1 MRSSQINLISVGLV
15 MYIMPDST
23 DLGFN
28 NVIGYAYV
36 NGVKSVYRGIPTFQ
50 TLFHEIG
57 HNLGLAHSGLE
68 TEGNLN
74 AFVNEYGDT
83 TCQMGSSSQDLK
95 CFNGA
100 KSHKLGWYNQAD
112 KIGHEDLDREAS
124 WRGKIVGVHDY
135 FGENYKDGE
144 VAGCEGHRVVVNIG
158 DLFIAFNRAESFT
171 RDVPEANMVT
181 VTENVIKRSK
191 IHSMRK
197 VNGLLNENDVST
209 FETASGEKYS
219 VMVCEI
225 SIDDNDPNVLDYA
238 DVIIYRNDDGLI
250 IKSCDI
256 ELNTNACSSTDT
268 VTDEETDEDNTE
280 DVLTLTGNTGGSC
293 TDDVKLVKQ
302 HGITAFPEVATPAV
316 KIISQDESTVT
327 VKLQQS
333 WMSTTTIDY
342 IFYEYKEDK
351 FNSKCYEES
360 DVDLGSVY
368 DTITIQCN
376 IMTPIAFLQICVADK
391 ITKNFLQLED
401 NGTIPKCCHSDQP
414 EIPAVC
420 YDLQINCAPECA
432 ENASASRRNL
442 IRGGSF
448 REYL

>member
-1 MRSSQINLISVGLV
+1 

-23 DLGFN
+23 NLGFN

-36 NGVKSVYRGIPTFQ
+36 SGVKSVYRGIPTFQ
-50 TLFHEIG
+50 TLMHEIG
-57 HNLGLAHSGLE
+57 HNIGLSHSGLE

-74 AFVNEYGDT
+74 AFLNEYGDT
-83 TCQMGSSSQDLK
+83 TCQMGSSSQHLK

-100 KSHKLGWYNQAD
+100 KSHRLGWYNQVD
-112 KIGHEDLDREAS
+112 KIGHEDLVSDAS

-144 VAGCEGHRVVVNIG
+144 SAGCEGHRVIVSIG
-158 DLFIAFNRAESFT
+158 SLFIAFNRAESYT
-171 RDVPEANMVT
+171 RDVPAANMVA
-181 VTENVIKRSK
+181 VTEDVIKRNK
-191 IHSMRK
+191 THSMRK
-197 VNGLLNENDVST
+197 IDGLLSEDDVST

-219 VMVCEI
+219 VLVCKI
-225 SIDDNDPNVLDYA
+225 SIDDSDPNVLDYA
-238 DVIIYRNDDGLI
+238 DVIIYRNDDGSI

-256 ELNTNACSSTDT
+256 ELPTNSCLNTNA
-268 VTDEETDEDNTE
+268 VTSNEDNA
-280 DVLTLTGNTGGSC
+280 DGVLTLTENTGGSC
-293 TDDVKLVKQ
+293 FDDVKLVKQ
-302 HGITAFPEVATPAV
+302 HGITTFPEDTTPAV
-316 KIISQDESTVT
+316 KIISQDTSKVT

-333 WMSTTTIDY
+333 WMSSTMIDY

-351 FNSKCYEES
+351 FNSKCYEVS
-360 DVDLGSVY
+360 DVDIGTVY

-376 IMTPIAFLQICVADK
+376 IMTPIAFLQICVADN
-391 ITKNFLQLED
+391 ITKNFLRLED
-401 NGTIPKCCHSDQP
+401 NGTIPKCCHSEQP

-420 YDLQINCAPECA
+420 YDLQINCEPECTGNSGSTA
-432 ENASASRRNL
+432 RRNL